1 MVLFRHSYYTLSRI
15 IIVTPEQRSP
25 RPHTHIS
32 TQRPTYS
39 ANPSR
44 LAVLHAS
51 TRFSAVAMYNIKF
64 PYICL
69 AKIPHRRPARPT
81 QDVTRPERALSTFVD
96 HISIRSHYLLTL
108 TIFKMDLGLEKVH
121 VPVTGACTLRPEAN
135 FLICSYTGASG
146 GIGLATIFL
155 SESHPFSLLWHLCVG
170 VGACVTAHYNTKAA
184 PLAPLMDEFGAERV
198 RAAQADLT
206 REDDVEW
213 LFADAA
219 ASPFGP
225 VQVRSTLPPGPL
237 PAPAD
242 QMPARGETGR
252 WW

>member
-1 MVLFRHSYYTLSRI
+1 M
-15 IIVTPEQRSP
+15 
-25 RPHTHIS
+25 
-32 TQRPTYS
+32 
-39 ANPSR
+39 
-44 LAVLHAS
+44 
-51 TRFSAVAMYNIKF
+51 
-64 PYICL
+64 
-69 AKIPHRRPARPT
+69 
-81 QDVTRPERALSTFVD
+81 
-96 HISIRSHYLLTL
+96 
-108 TIFKMDLGLEKVH
+108 
-121 VPVTGACTLRPEAN
+121 
-135 FLICSYTGASG
+135 
-146 GIGLATIFL
+146 
-155 SESHPFSLLWHLCVG
+155 
-170 VGACVTAHYNTKAA
+170 TAHYNTKAA

-225 VQVRSTLPPGPL
+225 VQVLSTLPPGPL